1 MTAIN
6 DRFWNWL
13 LAFVTPYMVD
23 SKASGGADL
32 GTNIA
37 FLWGGLNFACLAYVY
52 FLIPETRG
60 LTLEQVDE
68 LFEKQVTP
76 RKSAKWVPTE
86 SYAEILRANE
96 KTDVNPTQQN
106 DESKDGARPSA
117 AGV

>member
-1 MTAIN
+1 
-6 DRFWNWL
+6 
-13 LAFVTPYMVD
+13 MVD

-76 RKSAKWVPTE
+76 RKSAKWFPTE
-86 SYAEILRANE
+86 SYADILRVNE
-96 KTDVNPTQQN
+96 KSTIDQTQQSG
-106 DESKDGARPSA
+106 DRKDGTRPSA

>member
-1 MTAIN
+1 MTAAD

-76 RKSAKWVPTE
+76 RQSAKWVPTE
-86 SYAEILRANE
+86 SYAEILRVNE
-96 KTDVNPTQQN
+96 KTTVEQTQQSG
-106 DESKDGARPSA
+106 DRKDGARPSA